1 MFWCRWL
8 AARAPLLKQVTK
20 VWSSKHPEIDWML
33 ERPLESHNDG
43 KVAGYFLIELR
54 SLLNNLDY
62 HAKPLYNDKKTP
74 LHSMG
79 YKWEVHMVLYK
90 TPRGTRECHVH

>member
-1 MFWCRWL
+1 
-8 AARAPLLKQVTK
+8 
-20 VWSSKHPEIDWML
+20 ML

-62 HAKPLYNDKKTP
+62 HAKPLY
-74 LHSMG
+74 
-79 YKWEVHMVLYK
+79 KWEVHMVLYK
-90 TPRGTRECHVH
+90 TPRGTRERHVH